1 MVTGI
6 RGDGGQLGT
15 GTPGNS
21 SGRRVVGRTGRS
33 ELVHMCSFSI
43 SAPSTARRTESVGSE
58 PVRRSN
64 RGPLTL
70 CAGHSADSVTAS
82 QQIPVAIHTGA
93 RHVPNSGQA
102 PLQPPDTQPPRRQ
115 DHH

>member
-1 MVTGI
+1 MLAEHVYAAITC
-6 RGDGGQLGT
+6 T
-15 GTPGNS
+15 K
-21 SGRRVVGRTGRS
+21 
-33 ELVHMCSFSI
+33 
-43 SAPSTARRTESVGSE
+43 SAIGSE

-82 QQIPVAIHTGA
+82 QQIPVAVHTGA

-102 PLQPPDTQPPRRQ
+102 PI
-115 DHH
+115 

>member
-21 SGRRVVGRTGRS
+21 SGRRVVGRTGPS

-43 SAPSTARRTESVGSE
+43 SAPSTARRTESAGGETGSAATANPGIPCYE
-58 PVRRSN
+58 HRAIFVAAAGSDGRPHSN
-64 RGPLTL
+64 DETRPPNSSHPNTTGYQFSPGTERGP
-70 CAGHSADSVTAS
+70 
-82 QQIPVAIHTGA
+82 
-93 RHVPNSGQA
+93 
-102 PLQPPDTQPPRRQ
+102 
-115 DHH
+115 